1 MSDEET
7 PTWQEPTDRQ
17 KAGWGTWS
25 RPLSPYDRFMEEQG
39 IPVYRGIGVRQ
50 VRDLPLKPW
59 QRMGGRGT
67 FIQLHGTEGRWGMY
81 VVEVPAAGALNAER
95 HLYEEIYF
103 VVDGRGTTEV
113 WQEGS
118 RPQIVEWSAGSLF
131 AIPLNAH
138 HRLVNAT
145 NEPALLLAATTA
157 PNLINLIPGNNFVFG
172 CDFRFAERFDP
183 DDSRYY
189 QPVDDLEPDPVRG
202 LAMRRTNI
210 IPDIVN
216 GELPLDNR
224 RSPGYR
230 RVEPHMAGSNFYMFC
245 GQHETGRYSK
255 AHRHESGAVLICVKG
270 RGYTYTW
277 PSELGTTPWR
287 DGQGDLVQRQDYE
300 PVGMVSAAPFSGD
313 WFHQHFGIASE
324 PLRLLVF
331 AGPGHP
337 FVRGRAPGVKDR
349 DESSIDVKEGGRAI
363 GYRDQDPHIEAEFR
377 RMLDLQGATSGM
389 SDDVYAAEFDF
400 VGGSGSP
407 PGRSG

>member
-1 MSDEET
+1 MLDKET
-7 PTWQEPTDRQ
+7 ATWQEPTERQ

-39 IPVYRGIGVRQ
+39 IPIHRGIGVRQ
-50 VRDLPLKPW
+50 VRELPLARW

-81 VVEVPAAGALNAER
+81 VVEIPAAGALNAER

-118 RPQIVEWSAGSLF
+118 RPQIVEWSAGALF

-157 PNLINLIPGNNFVFG
+157 PNIINLIPSSNFVFG
-172 CDFRFAERFDP
+172 CDFSFAERFDP
-183 DDSRYY
+183 ADSRYY

-216 GELPLDNR
+216 CELPLDNR

-255 AHRHESGAVLICVKG
+255 AHRHESGAVLMCIKG
-270 RGYTYTW
+270 KGYTYTW
-277 PSELGTTPWR
+277 PSELGTTPWQ
-287 DGQGDLVQRQDYE
+287 DGKGDLVQRQDYE

-313 WFHQHFGIASE
+313 WFHQHFGIARE

-331 AGPGHP
+331 TGPGHP
-337 FVRGRAPGVKDR
+337 FVRGRAPGVQDR
-349 DESSIDVKEGGRAI
+349 DESSIDVKDGGRAI
-363 GYRDQDPHIEAEFR
+363 GYRDEDPHIGTEFR
-377 RMLDLQGATSGM
+377 RMLNLEGATTGM

-400 VGGSGSP
+400 VGDSSAGPGQSG
-407 PGRSG
+407 